1 MSGLIQKVDVPPTEN
16 IDTPPAESNGKLDNS
31 WYWDEGRPGDGERP
45 EWLETKYTKVTDQA
59 KAYKELQKMLGSR
72 NEHVPD
78 DYDLKDFGEILDLEN
93 PAIADLKAK
102 AKDLKLSQDH
112 VKTLVD
118 SFANYHKSM
127 LPDTDAEIAKLGEHA
142 NTRINTVNT
151 WASNHLSDAALETLG
166 AISNTAAVVELMDE
180 IRQLHLQTASKVPAG
195 HAPIKAEVVT
205 PQMVQ
210 AEIVQNYE
218 RYKAD
223 PQYRREMS
231 VKMARAVGEEQ
242 FMLRE
247 ALRFK

>member
-1 MSGLIQKVDVPPTEN
+1 MSGLIQKVDVPLTEN
-16 IDTPPAESNGKLDNS
+16 VDATPDTPAADNA
-31 WYWDEGRPGDGERP
+31 WYWDEGVPGSGERP
-45 EWLETKYTKVTDQA
+45 EWLKPKYKKVVDQA
-59 KAYKELQKMLGSR
+59 KGYNEIEKMVGQPVQ
-72 NEHVPD
+72 VPD

-142 NTRINTVNT
+142 NVRINTVNT
-151 WASNHLSDAALETLG
+151 WASNHLSDKALETLG

-180 IRQLHLQTASKVPAG
+180 IRQLHLQTASKVPHG
-195 HAPIKAEVVT
+195 HAPVKAEVLT
-205 PQMVQ
+205 PQSVQ

-223 PQYRREMS
+223 PAYRREMS
-231 VKMARAVGEEQ
+231 AKMARAVGED
-242 FMLRE
+242 
-247 ALRFK
+247 